1 MTDPFAVPRVVR
13 APDFPAG
20 LGWLHAPHAPHADG
34 RALALPDLRG
44 RITLLDFWTYG
55 CINCLHVL
63 PQVRELERRFP
74 RELAVV
80 GVHSG
85 KFIAERETPRLA
97 RACARLG
104 VTHPVVND
112 RQFRAWRAWAVRAW
126 PTLALVD
133 TRGYVVGVQAG
144 ELTAAQLAPVIER
157 LIAEA
162 DANGTLVRAEPH
174 VAASTSAPLPDAA
187 LRFPG
192 KVAVSAP
199 DARGVRRLAIAD
211 TGRHR
216 VLIGRLDD
224 RGATLTIEHAVGRG
238 VATSATGD
246 IFGPTPSGATRA
258 QLAARA
264 DGPADRATFD
274 GPQGLAF
281 GTGAHADVLFVADAG
296 NHAIRAV
303 SRSTGAVRTL
313 AGTGARLRTAAD
325 RAAGAMAS
333 PWDVA
338 FAEVDGRAT
347 LFVAMAGTHQLWIVD
362 PATGAASAHAG
373 GRGEDLM
380 DGPLLQALLAQPM
393 GLATDGRTV
402 WFADAESSAI
412 RVADAAPNGAVRT
425 LVGTGL
431 FDFGDA
437 DGEGDAVRLQH
448 PQAVAHAPDGRL
460 LIADGYN
467 DALKWLDPASRRV
480 TTWRRG
486 FHEPAGLAI
495 GDGRAL
501 VADTGGHRIVS
512 VGLLTGEDS
521 EVAIR

>member
-1 MTDPFAVPRVVR
+1 M
-13 APDFPAG
+13 
-20 LGWLHAPHAPHADG
+20 
-34 RALALPDLRG
+34 
-44 RITLLDFWTYG
+44 
-55 CINCLHVL
+55 
-63 PQVRELERRFP
+63 RELERRFP

-133 TRGYVVGVQAG
+133 ARGYVVGVQAG

-162 DANGTLVRAEPH
+162 EADGTLVRAEPH
-174 VAASTSAPLPDAA
+174 AAAATPAPLPDDA

-216 VLIGRLDD
+216 VLVGRLDD
-224 RGATLTIEHAVGRG
+224 RGVTLTVEHAVGRG
-238 VATSATGD
+238 VATSAID
-246 IFGPTPSGATRA
+246 GPTASGATRA

-281 GTGAHADVLFVADAG
+281 GTGAHTDTLFVADAG

-303 SRSTGAVRTL
+303 SLATGAVRTL

-338 FAEVDGRAT
+338 CAEVDGRAT

-373 GRGEDLM
+373 GRGEDVM

-412 RVADAAPNGAVRT
+412 RAADADPNGAVRT

-448 PQAVAHAPDGRL
+448 PQAVAAAPDGRL

-467 DALKWLDPASRRV
+467 DALKWLDPATRRV

-486 FHEPAGLAI
+486 YHEPAGLAI
-495 GDGRAL
+495 GGDMVW
-501 VADTGGHRIVS
+501 VADTEAHRIVTIE
-512 VGLLTGEDS
+512 LRTGAETVV
-521 EVAIR
+521 EVR

>member
-1 MTDPFAVPRVVR
+1 MSSDPFSAPRVVR

-20 LGWLHAPHAPHADG
+20 LDWLHAEGGAP
-34 RALALPDLRG
+34 ALADLRG
-44 RITLLDFWTYG
+44 RVALLDFWTFG

-85 KFIAERETPRLA
+85 KFIAERETPRIA
-97 RACARLG
+97 RACERLG
-104 VTHPVVND
+104 VAHPVLND

-126 PTLALVD
+126 PTIALID
-133 TRGYVVGVQAG
+133 PRGYVVGVQAG
-144 ELTAAQLAPVIER
+144 ELTADRLAPVIAQ
-157 LIAEA
+157 LIAAGDA
-162 DANGTLVRAEPH
+162 DGTLVRGAPH
-174 VAASTSAPLPDAA
+174 VAASPARADDA

-192 KVAVSAP
+192 KVAVSPP

-216 VLIGRLDD
+216 VIVGRLDA
-224 RGATLTIEHAVGRG
+224 RGTTLTVTHVVGRG
-238 VATSATGD
+238 VATSALD
-246 IFGPTPSGATRA
+246 GPTASGATRDS
-258 QLAARA
+258 LAARA

-281 GTGAHADVLFVADAG
+281 GEGAHADTLFVADAG
-296 NHAIRAV
+296 NHALRAIDLA
-303 SRSTGAVRTL
+303 TGAVRTL

-333 PWDVA
+333 PWDVVHTT
-338 FAEVDGRAT
+338 VDGRAT

-362 PATGAASAHAG
+362 PATGAAGAHAG
-373 GRGEDLM
+373 GRGEDVV
-380 DGPLLQALLAQPM
+380 DGPLMDALLAQPM
-393 GLATDGRTV
+393 GLATDGRTL

-412 RVADAAPNGAVRT
+412 RAADTHPNGAVRT

-431 FDFGDA
+431 FDFGDV

-448 PQAVAHAPDGRL
+448 PQAVARAPDGRL

-467 DALKWLDPASRRV
+467 DALKWLDPATRRV
-480 TTWRRG
+480 TTWRTG
-486 FHEPAGLAI
+486 YHEPTGLAI
-495 GDGRAL
+495 ADGRAW
-501 VADTGGHRIVS
+501 VADTGAHRIVAIDLATGAEDALRI
-512 VGLLTGEDS
+512 VG
-521 EVAIR
+521 